1 MALSVKRNFLFSSS
15 ELSPSLL
22 VCPIVRLFAAQTALL
37 NFCLQRISSSH
48 LFLLRPHFYLIYLS
62 FYKKK
67 APYLYFFMLESI
79 TILSVKRSPS
89 SRDFIKHIHP
99 LIQIL

>member
-62 FYKKK
+62 FYKKS
-67 APYLYFFMLESI
+67 PHLYFFGLESNN
-79 TILSVKRSPS
+79 PS
-89 SRDFIKHIHP
+89 HPKEVLHREISSSTFIH
-99 LIQIL
+99 